1 MKINYFVENQLINVG
16 ETLGFT
22 DTETCELE

>member
-1 MKINYFVENQLINVG
+1 MKINYFVENQMTNVDD
-16 ETLGFT
+16 TLGFT